1 MFKPSWTES
10 KWNFLANALWMI
22 RATWMPCN
30 LYLVQPLLQR
40 PSRTN
45 HAVFRHSGSL
55 DAWSCRVV
63 LIKPYRTS
71 HVVHCCPVLV
81 ILNAPYAPHMLPTC
95 SPYVPRRAISFLFAW
110 IAASLP
116 YLACSAFLEAKIQV
130 TACECKRDQNGPKSS
145 WCSNYAKI
153 IQNQIQQQTNSVVK
167 FSSELLSELHSSR
180 ACTSASAEAK
190 KGFSST
196 PNVTAAETAIVAASV
211 WRSNWW
217 ILPTSRD
224 LGSTLKSVWNL
235 WGTDSSYGQQ
245 STLLLSLLLSG
256 FCKSCSPYTF
266 DSNNEC
272 EINHKTTVAAE
283 STERAAKTW
292 LCLIG
297 QCVRKR
303 KGESAACNK
312 QFLTQQYHIHFT
324 ISKWCVTRS
333 VYLLP
338 SEL

>member
-1 MFKPSWTES
+1 MKFPCECFVNDSC
-10 KWNFLANALWMI
+10 NVNALQLVSCS
-22 RATWMPCN
+22 APPAEAFQDEPCGFPSQWQPRRMELSSCSYQTLSN
-30 LYLVQPLLQR
+30 QPCCPLL
-40 PSRTN
+40 SCTG
-45 HAVFRHSGSL
+45 HSERSIC
-55 DAWSCRVV
+55 S
-63 LIKPYRTS
+63 
-71 HVVHCCPVLV
+71 
-81 ILNAPYAPHMLPTC
+81 PYAPHMLPTC